1 MTDPAPAPAEQATTD
16 RKQLIAA
23 IILGLAAVLTALGSY
38 SSSVSG
44 SDAAS
49 LRTDAGRTLDDANF
63 FYSQAN
69 QTQAG
74 DQALFVAYA
83 TATQEGN
90 GEMQEYLERA
100 MRPVMQEAI
109 RWWLDT
115 EDALTP
121 FEELEGNPYVL
132 EDLAEANAL
141 EAEADAQVDQADTKD
156 EKSSQFDLATVLLA
170 LTLFFAGV
178 ATLFKRSLVTWL
190 LLSVSLVTLGIGSA
204 ILVQNLPA

>member
-1 MTDPAPAPAEQATTD
+1 MPAHSEPPTTD

-49 LRTDAGRTLDDANF
+49 LRTDAGRTLADANF
-63 FYSQAN
+63 FYAQAN

-90 GEMQEYLERA
+90 GEMQEYLETA

-109 RWWLDT
+109 HWWLDT

-141 EAEADAQVDQADTKD
+141 EADAEAQVDQADAAD
-156 EKSSQFDLATVLLA
+156 DKSSQFDLATVLLA

-178 ATLFKRSLVTWL
+178 ATLFKRSLVTWG

-204 ILVQNLPA
+204 ILVSNLPA